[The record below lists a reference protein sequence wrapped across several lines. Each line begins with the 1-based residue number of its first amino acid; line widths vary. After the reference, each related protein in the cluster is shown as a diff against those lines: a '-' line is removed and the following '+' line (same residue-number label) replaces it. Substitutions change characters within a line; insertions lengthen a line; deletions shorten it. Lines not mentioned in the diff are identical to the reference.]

1 MESQFLLWIIESI
14 VYWILWILMMAIAYI
29 VIEKITS
36 FSIKKEL
43 VEDENIAIW
52 IMFAGIFISVAII
65 IAAAIG

>member
-1 MESQFLLWIIESI
+1 MESQFLWWIIESI
-14 VYWILWILMMAIAYI
+14 VYWLLWILMMALTYFF
-29 VIEKITS
+29 IEKITS

-65 IAAAIG
+65 IAAAIR